1 MPRGRLLLLNGV
13 SSSGKSSIAKVL
25 QEMLEEPCIHLCI
38 DDYLGAFQKGLWD
51 KREIVQPAW
60 PSIIAGFHAAAA
72 AIARAGNLVIVDDVL
87 EEEPPWVENLLE
99 LFDDLE
105 VIFIGVHCP
114 LEELERRESERGDRR
129 AGMARLQFEQ
139 VHTRAIYD
147 IEVDTSVLSPEECA
161 ATIADYLN
169 SGQRPAAFEQLRE
182 RTRNSFGPGK

>member
-1 MPRGRLLLLNGV
+1 MSKGRVLFLNGA

-25 QEMLEEPCIHLCI
+25 QGMLGEPCIHLCI
-38 DDYLGAFQKGLWD
+38 DDYLGVFQQGLWD
-51 KREIVQPAW
+51 KQEIVQPAW
-60 PSIIAGFHAAAA
+60 RSIIAGFHAAAA

-147 IEVDTSVLSPEECA
+147 IEVDTFVLSPEECA
-161 ATIADYLN
+161 VIIADYVN
-169 SGQRPAAFEQLRE
+169 SGRRPTAFEQLQE
-182 RTRNSFGPGK
+182 STRSSF

>member
-1 MPRGRLLLLNGV
+1 MSEQRVLFLNGA
-13 SSSGKSSIAKVL
+13 SSSGKSSIAESL
-25 QEMLEEPCIHLCI
+25 QEMMQEPCIHLCI

-51 KREIVQPAW
+51 RQEIVQPAW
-60 PSIIAGFHAAAA
+60 PSIIAGFQAAAA

-99 LFDDLE
+99 FFDGLE
-105 VIFIGVHCP
+105 VVFVGVRCP
-114 LEELERRESERGDRR
+114 LEELERRESERSDRR

-139 VHTRAIYD
+139 VHARAIYD

-169 SGQRPAAFEQLRE
+169 SGHQPTAFEQLRE
-182 RTRNSFGPGK
+182 SART